1 MNIVSRCLLAWVGM
15 LGVAQARPVFVENV
29 STIPNPNPAVWQSF
43 PAGVAVDGDYAL
55 VGAGYL
61 DQSNPQQARVHQT
74 AFLYRRSGVGWSL
87 VRQLEETVVDC
98 CLAIN
103 TLNVA
108 MRDGVAAVNTTPM
121 KVYELG
127 PSGWTLAPSDIPVGT
142 NRGLDMRI
150 DNGRIITAEGACS
163 WDGGIVEKATD
174 GVWRKAATLPGAFH
188 DCESTTAGSV
198 DILGNRAIVHQY
210 DNLSSGFPYGEEQTW
225 IFRRNA
231 QGWAREG
238 VATLSLIWPQEQ
250 RDFLYNTHAAISG
263 PDVLVASGIVNGINV
278 YRDVPGQGFTIADH
292 IRPADSAMGAGESAL
307 LKTSGDYLL
316 QKTMLTDRGIV
327 LNVYRRGADARYEHT
342 AALMRRGAIWD
353 PWGPEAG
360 GNIALCGRT
369 VLAGNFA
376 AGVVYHF
383 ELPATPAPEALQ
395 ETFNAGLAS
404 NWTTSAGSQFTVLR
418 GDRSRVLRQ
427 SQIAIDTRAI
437 FEPANWTN
445 EAIEVDVK
453 ASQFAD
459 NTAAISLIT
468 RWQGPNNFYEFV
480 WGPTRLEF
488 RRMASGT
495 LRTLWSVTPWNGFPT
510 GRNFRM
516 RLESIGTRH
525 LIYIDGQIRLS
536 LYSTGPT
543 RGRVGISTYRAR
555 ADFDNVQVTPTPLYS
570 IYRNYFDTTLPVPFA
585 SRVGDWRFYEVVYE
599 NGGVDMGLA
608 QWSTA
613 GEGRVSMGTP
623 SADQR
628 VEASARVREFAAPT
642 GTQRRW
648 FGVVARYV
656 DESNHYTLAL
666 RNSNYLVLSKR
677 VNGQYTTLG
686 SFAVNVVPD
695 QYYLIRLDAIGNQLR
710 AYLDNRLLFEAT
722 DSAHASGSP
731 GLATFKA
738 SALYNS
744 FVAYQP

>member
-1 MNIVSRCLLAWVGM
+1 MNNLPRCLLAFVAM

-29 STIPNPNPAVWQSF
+29 STIPNPNPAVWRDF
-43 PAGVAVDGDYAL
+43 AMAVAVDGDYAV
-55 VGAGYL
+55 VGAEYW
-61 DQSNPQQARVHQT
+61 DQSNPQQARLHQT
-74 AFLYRRSGVGWSL
+74 AFLYRRSGAAWSL

-98 CLAIN
+98 CVSRNL
-103 TLNVA
+103 LSVA

-127 PSGWTLAPSDIPVGT
+127 PSGWTLAPSDIPLDT
-142 NRGLDMRI
+142 NYGFEMSI
-150 DNGRIITAEGACS
+150 DNGRIITNEGACS
-163 WDGGIVEKATD
+163 WDGRVVEKATD

-188 DCESTTAGSV
+188 VCESTSAGSV
-198 DILGNRAIVHQY
+198 DILGNRAIVHQ
-210 DNLSSGFPYGEEQTW
+210 DSSSGTDFPYGEQQTW
-225 IFRRNA
+225 IFRRGA

-250 RDFLYNTHAAISG
+250 RFFSYHTRAAISG
-263 PDVLVASGIVNGINV
+263 PDVLVASGLVNGINV

-292 IRPADSAMGAGESAL
+292 IRPADSAMGAGESL
-307 LKTSGDYLL
+307 QLKTSGDYLL
-316 QKTMLTDRGIV
+316 QKTMLTDRYATV
-327 LNVYRRGADARYEHT
+327 LNVYRRGADANYEHT
-342 AALMRRGAIWD
+342 AALMRRGAIEWD
-353 PWGPEAG
+353 AQAG
-360 GNIALCGRT
+360 ASIAISGRT
-369 VLAGNFA
+369 VLAADGA
-376 AGVVYHF
+376 ARVVYHF

-395 ETFNAGLAS
+395 ETFNVGLAS
-404 NWTTSAGSQFTVLR
+404 NWTASAGSQFTLLR

-480 WGPTRLEF
+480 WGPKRLEF

-495 LRTLWSVTPWNGFPT
+495 LRTLWSVPVTATDAFPT
-510 GRNFRM
+510 GRNYRM

-525 LIYIDGQIRLS
+525 QLYIDGRMQVS

-543 RGRVGISTYRAR
+543 RGRVGIATYRAR

-570 IYRNYFDTTLPVPFA
+570 IYRNHFGTSEAVPFA
-585 SRVGDWRFYEVVYE
+585 SRVGEWGFEEGYDSVIRLTQF
-599 NGGVDMGLA
+599 
-608 QWSTA
+608 STA

-623 SADQR
+623 TAEQR
-628 VEASARVREFAAPT
+628 VEARARVIEFAAPT

-656 DESNHYTLAL
+656 DENNHYTLAL
-666 RNSNYLVLSKR
+666 RNSNSLVLSKR
-677 VNGQYTTLG
+677 VNGQDTTLG
-686 SFAVNVVPD
+686 SFAVNVVPER
-695 QYYLIRLDAIGNQLR
+695 YYLIRLDAIGNQLR
-710 AYLDNRLLFEAT
+710 AYLEDRLLFEAT
-722 DSAHASGSP
+722 DDAHANGSP

-738 SALYNS
+738 HAEYNY
-744 FVAYQP
+744 FAAYQP